1 MSGTGSDCPCMFF
14 SCLLLFGRSKRSK
27 VAVKSERPTMKV
39 KPSAS
44 SEGLRITNMVT
55 PSKFV
60 RGAHPTKPMCH
71 HLAVKGERP
80 TMKVTPSAHKR
91 KPTKTNAASPRRQ
104 RRNTNNEIYTKR
116 SQAKAY
122 KEPIRRRIPR
132 SKRSKVAVKSERP
145 TKKVKPSA
153 LSEGLRITN
162 MVTPSKLVRGAHP
175 TKNQCAITS
184 PSRAKLPLRI
194 KTRRSQAK
202 AYE

>member
-14 SCLLLFGRSKRSK
+14 SCLLLFG
-27 VAVKSERPTMKV
+27 
-39 KPSAS
+39 
-44 SEGLRITNMVT
+44 
-55 PSKFV
+55 
-60 RGAHPTKPMCH
+60 
-71 HLAVKGERP
+71 
-80 TMKVTPSAHKR
+80 
-91 KPTKTNAASPRRQ
+91 
-104 RRNTNNEIYTKR
+104 
-116 SQAKAY
+116 
-122 KEPIRRRIPR
+122 R

-175 TKNQCAITS
+175 TKNQCGITSPSKAKYQQRKLHQTPASEGLRITNVVSPSKLVRGAHPTKNQCGITS